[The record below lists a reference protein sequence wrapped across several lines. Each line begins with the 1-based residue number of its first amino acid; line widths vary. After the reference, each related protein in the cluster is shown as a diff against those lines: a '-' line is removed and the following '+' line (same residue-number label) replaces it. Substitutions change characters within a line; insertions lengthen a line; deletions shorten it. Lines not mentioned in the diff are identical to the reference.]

1 MKNLIKSLSVVGMV
15 IFSMA
20 LMSTAAEAAQ
30 KIAYINTGKVFQA
43 LPQREVVLQ
52 KLKQEF
58 KDKAD
63 ELDSIKKEAQ
73 GKIEKLKRDS
83 ALMSSDDVE
92 KLRIEIGQLD
102 SKYKIKAQ
110 ALDKDSAKREAQ
122 EKRKLF
128 GIIQDA
134 VAKVAK
140 KEGYDLVID
149 IQMMQYGK
157 PEFDI
162 SEKVIKALK

>member
-1 MKNLIKSLSVVGMV
+1 MRNLIKAIGIGLV
-15 IFSMA
+15 ILNIA
-20 LMSTAAEAAQ
+20 CLSTAAEAAQ
-30 KIAYINTGKVFQA
+30 KIGYINTAKVFQA

-58 KDKAD
+58 KDKAA
-63 ELDSIKKEAQ
+63 ELESIKKEAQ
-73 GKIEKLKRDS
+73 DKISKLKRDS
-83 ALMSSDDVE
+83 ALLSSDDVE
-92 KLRIEIGQLD
+92 KLRIEISQLD

-110 ALDKDSAKREAQ
+110 ALDQDSSKRETE

-128 GIIQDA
+128 KIIQDA

-140 KEGYDLVID
+140 KDGYDIIVD

-162 SEKVIKALK
+162 SDQVIKTLK